1 MVTHAVARSFLEGFV
16 LENRRLLISSFC
28 LVAPLSYFLILNYYL
43 QTEQSFYITT
53 SRRIYEGND
62 TLLDHSPKD
71 DARTL
76 TVFLKMRFQLSN
88 GMFKGSHSTSTEV
101 SLTDLNFR
109 PSGSGRS
116 DRRIEQLSRIY
127 SGQYNI

>member
-1 MVTHAVARSFLEGFV
+1 MITHAVARRFLEGFV
-16 LENRRLLISSFC
+16 LENRRLLVSSF
-28 LVAPLSYFLILNYYL
+28 LLSGTTQIFPHFKLLL
-43 QTEQSFYITT
+43 LEQSFYITT
-53 SRRIYEGND
+53 CRRIYEGNE
-62 TLLDHSPKD
+62 TLLDHSPKG

-116 DRRIEQLSRIY
+116 DRKIEQLSRIY
-127 SGQYNI
+127 SGQNNK